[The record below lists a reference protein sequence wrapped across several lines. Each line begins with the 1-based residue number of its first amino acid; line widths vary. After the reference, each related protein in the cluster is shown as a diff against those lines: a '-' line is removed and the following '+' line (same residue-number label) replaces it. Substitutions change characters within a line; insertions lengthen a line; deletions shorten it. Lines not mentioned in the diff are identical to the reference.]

1 MYDTAVLAV
10 LHVAMDSFDSSVL
23 DKRCSSANITK
34 ISEHIVH

>member
-10 LHVAMDSFDSSVL
+10 LAMACVDLPVL

-34 ISEHIVH
+34 ISEQIVD